1 MNLIDILALVL
12 IMITLALVPGASTV
26 LVVARSATSGFAN
39 GAAATAGI
47 VVGDFVFLT
56 AAVLGM
62 AALAEMMGNLFML
75 VRILA
80 GVCLI
85 WMGIDLLRS
94 APPENRVITET
105 SVSNLG
111 SSFLAGLLITLGD
124 IKAIL
129 FYASLLPVFL
139 DMNSLRAYDV
149 ALVYLVTLFA
159 VGGVKLGYA
168 YAAKTLF
175 SHTGRS
181 AMGRVARGAAGSLM
195 AGAGTFL
202 IVKT

>member
-1 MNLIDILALVL
+1 MNLIDIITLVL
-12 IMITLALVPGASTV
+12 IMITLAVVPGASTI
-26 LVVARSATSGFAN
+26 LVVARSAASGFAN

-47 VVGDFVFLT
+47 VLGDFIFLT

-62 AALAEMMGNLFML
+62 AALSGMMGSLFML

-80 GVCLI
+80 GACLI
-85 WMGIDLLRS
+85 WMGINLLRS
-94 APPENRVITET
+94 TPQENPVITET
-105 SVSNLG
+105 SVSHPG

-175 SHTGRS
+175 SYTGRS
-181 AMGRVARGAAGSLM
+181 AMGRIARISAGSLM
-195 AGAGTFL
+195 AGTGTCL

>member
-12 IMITLALVPGASTV
+12 LMITLALVPGASTV
-26 LVVARSATSGFAN
+26 LVVARSATNGFAN

-47 VVGDFVFLT
+47 VLGDFVFLT
-56 AAVLGM
+56 VAVLGM
-62 AALAEMMGNLFML
+62 AALAEMMGSLFML

-80 GVCLI
+80 GACLI
-85 WMGIDLLRS
+85 WMGINLLRS

-149 ALVYLVTLFA
+149 ASVYLVTLA
-159 VGGVKLGYA
+159 TVGGIKLGYA

-175 SHTGRS
+175 LHGRS
-181 AMGRVARGAAGSLM
+181 AMGRVARGAAGSLL

-202 IVKT
+202 IIKT